1 MRSLWWKTGAGD
13 PQLPLRTL
21 DRRYHPGGQGG
32 EVCEVWKIDR
42 TLTTCDNKEEHRSAS
57 VNRAS
62 ERT

>member
-1 MRSLWWKTGAGD
+1 
-13 PQLPLRTL
+13 LRTL